1 MKRIVAL
8 FLAIMM
14 MLTAAATAETAS
26 GGKEW
31 ETDIRLSI
39 TEEKKIRQEAGMNQK
54 QWDEAVAERKKAA
67 LTDPIT
73 RDAILAA
80 DANAAIYEENGQ
92 VFQLGACSL
101 FGRVADTLD
110 AYQLAYRLA
119 GIFGGNDQTELML
132 CSVLTMNDT
141 TVYTFG
147 QMVDGHDVLRATMRI
162 AVNSTKEVTA
172 VFGWLDP
179 EASPELKLITQ
190 EEAEAAA
197 AEKASAEALTEYT
210 ERTML
215 ATKDM
220 PAVLDVE
227 READPTPD
235 DIVWVVYTANSDDAD
250 GYPYTAH
257 YIKQDGTY
265 VRSLPVK
272 EPGDTESLCGYR
284 RKDVFTGMTADTYT
298 GELKDVNGNVK
309 TVTVPVMR
317 NEADGCWYL
326 GDVERKIVFAD
337 FYELTYGENHEL
349 VLVRSEDNTWDS
361 EDIYAFNNYLRAW
374 QFFADMG
381 WIGPDGQESEVLI
394 LKNLCFRDKR
404 SCENACSFGYSEG
417 WQIFGY
423 GPFNDAGEPNRLTW
437 ALDVMA
443 HEFTHTFTGTL
454 MIQNLYEN
462 DSGAINEAMSDI
474 FGNLVEYI
482 CKDTADTEWLL
493 GENTGG
499 AIRSM
504 SKPEDLGQP
513 ASVWGKYYVPQVD
526 KPGSVNDQGGV
537 HFNSSML
544 NLIAYKLCADYG
556 MSYGDAVRLWTMVAM
571 GITPKTNYYQMSM
584 LLKWAVDES
593 GLGGQYK
600 EAVSQLIA
608 ETRID
613 RTDMPESLPEGLKV
627 VRLKLP
633 DTPAFTE
640 NNDWCLNITQM
651 DVKEKDEMEE
661 ELLKTFTEMLTN
673 PEKKKEFAE
682 SVKQLI
688 TNLELKESEMGK
700 PRLVLKDENVELK
713 DHLIKRIGEF
723 LTQTEMDIVKGE
735 RSLYTWEEMGTGV
748 IPAVIEDKPTVY
760 ILMNLSTGASKVEK
774 LVFLIGHS
782 WYDLTD
788 FLMNDAYNNDESDSE
803 KLRKL
808 VKELGKQG
816 VRNLLDLVKDGLG
829 TETTSESGN
838 IKIEELPNTGLEYI
852 EMPATQQQEEVQ
864 EPAA

>member
-1 MKRIVAL
+1 MKAVHWKRILSAACAL
-8 FLAIMM
+8 IMM
-14 MLTAAATAETAS
+14 LGATLSVSA
-26 GGKEW
+26 GGEW

-39 TEEKKIRQEAGMNQK
+39 TREKQIMREAGMNLK
-54 QWDEAVAERKKAA
+54 QWDEAVAERKQAA
-67 LTDPIT
+67 LADPIT
-73 RDAILAA
+73 RDAILEA
-80 DANAAIYEENGQ
+80 DANAAVHEEDGN

-101 FGRVADTLD
+101 FGLVADTLD
-110 AYQLAYRLA
+110 AYQLAYRLS
-119 GIFGGNDQTELML
+119 GIFGGSNLTELVL

-141 TVYTFG
+141 TVYTFE
-147 QMVDGHDVLRATMRI
+147 QVVDGHDVLRATMRI
-162 AVNSTKEVTA
+162 AVNSGNEVTA

-179 EASPELKLITQ
+179 EESREQKLITQ

-215 ATKDM
+215 ATNDM
-220 PAVLDVE
+220 SAILDM
-227 READPTPD
+227 EADSSDPAPD

-250 GYPYTAH
+250 GYPYMAH

-265 VRSLPVK
+265 VRSLPVR

-309 TVTVPVMR
+309 NVTVPVMR

-326 GDVERKIVFAD
+326 GDVERKIAFAD
-337 FYELTYGENHEL
+337 YSELAYGENHDL

-361 EDIYAFNNYLRAW
+361 EDIYAFYNYLRAW

-381 WIGPDGQESEVLI
+381 WIGPDGEDSEVLI
-394 LKNLCFRDKR
+394 LKGMCYR
-404 SCENACSFGYSEG
+404 SGKSCDNACSFGKSEG

-423 GPFNDAGEPNRLTW
+423 GPYNDSGEPNRLTW

-443 HEFTHTFTGTL
+443 HEFTHTFTGTV

-482 CKDTADTEWLL
+482 CKDTEDTEWLL

-499 AIRSM
+499 AIRNM

-526 KPGSVNDQGGV
+526 KPGVVNDQGGV

-556 MSYGDAVRLWTMVAM
+556 MSYEDAIRLWTMVVM
-571 GITPKTNYYQMSM
+571 GITPKTNYYQMSV
-584 LLKWAVDES
+584 LLEWAVDEC
-593 GLGGQYK
+593 GLGVQYK
-600 EAVSQLIA
+600 ETIGQLIA

-640 NNDWCLNITQM
+640 NNNWCLYITQM
-651 DVKEKDEMEE
+651 DVKAKDELEE

-688 TNLELKESEMGK
+688 TNLELKKSEMGK
-700 PRLVLKDENVELK
+700 PRLVLKDENVELR
-713 DHLIKRIGEF
+713 DHLIKRIAET
-723 LTQTEMDIVKGE
+723 LEQTESDIIRGE
-735 RSLYTWEEMGTGV
+735 KSLYTWEEMDTGV
-748 IPAVIEDKPTVY
+748 IPAVIEDKETMY
-760 ILMNLSTGASKVEK
+760 MLMNISTGGSKLEK
-774 LVFLIGHS
+774 MVYMIGHS

-788 FLMNDAYNNDESDSE
+788 FMMNDAYNNDEASSE
-803 KLRKL
+803 KIKKL

-816 VRNLLDLVKDGLG
+816 VRNLLGVLKNGSG
-829 TETTSESGN
+829 TETTSGSGS
-838 IKIEELPNTGLEYI
+838 IKIEDLPSTGLEYI
-852 EMPATQQQEEVQ
+852 GMPAQ
-864 EPAA
+864 